1 MPDPA
6 WGSTLAYD
14 VVNRLETAAIA
25 CWGGTGCQ
33 PDDQIHLGA
42 EHDAVA
48 SPAQGRKHLEC
59 TAFAIHGNVHEAV
72 ERDRDLIR
80 LYAVS
85 GKRFSQV
92 AMASLVRRLVVIAEP
107 EGCLAA
113 RRQKEIMAA
122 DGILH
127 DFQHHVG
134 TIGVKLVTHG
144 KIDA

>member
-6 WGSTLAYD
+6 WGSALAYD

-25 CWGGTGCQ
+25 RWSGTGCQ
-33 PDDQIHLGA
+33 PDDQIHLGS

-72 ERDRDLIR
+72 ERDWDLIR
-80 LYAVS
+80 FYTVS

-92 AMASLVRRLVVIAEP
+92 SMASLVRRFVVIAKP
-107 EGCLAA
+107 EGRLTA
-113 RRQKEIMAA
+113 RRQKEIMAP
-122 DGILH
+122 DGILY
-127 DFQHHVG
+127 DLQHHVG
-134 TIGVKLVTHG
+134 TV
-144 KIDA
+144 